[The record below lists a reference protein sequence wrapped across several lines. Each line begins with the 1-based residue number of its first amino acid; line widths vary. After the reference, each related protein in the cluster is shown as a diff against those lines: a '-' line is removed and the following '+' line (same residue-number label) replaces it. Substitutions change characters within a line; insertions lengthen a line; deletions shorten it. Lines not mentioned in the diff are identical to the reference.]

1 MWLSQHCEKR
11 WEIFS
16 QNLYFSPKF
25 VKISRFEKK
34 KWQIL
39 RSLEKKTNFEKNY
52 HNIFS
57 LFFPVKTRLC
67 ASFTTINNI
76 HITRCN
82 KHNCA
87 SVSEEWSYLL
97 WKSIFSKEFLH
108 QLHQLDGAVSLML
121 ASVLNIDFQRIYDNF
136 SETPDSLF
144 LLHSVQ
150 QPKSTHWQHAT
161 CVDILSEEYMERG
174 VAQKAVP
181 VQSTSIPCAANQ
193 QK

>member
-1 MWLSQHCEKR
+1 
-11 WEIFS
+11 
-16 QNLYFSPKF
+16 
-25 VKISRFEKK
+25 
-34 KWQIL
+34 
-39 RSLEKKTNFEKNY
+39 
-52 HNIFS
+52 
-57 LFFPVKTRLC
+57 
-67 ASFTTINNI
+67 
-76 HITRCN
+76 
-82 KHNCA
+82 
-87 SVSEEWSYLL
+87 
-97 WKSIFSKEFLH
+97 
-108 QLHQLDGAVSLML
+108 ML